1 MICPQAQNVLLMFSK
16 TGLLFIW
23 THFPLCSDTVAIF
36 ILELY
41 LNCKFPPWYI
51 PLFFWLFSDCI
62 LEKRKKTFLIKQ
74 SINNWILVTFHT
86 NFSYATGPWVK
97 CYWHLW
103 QPEKKSWTRL
113 MNDILIHMWKA
124 ETCKWQANTRF
135 TIRNP
140 FMSLKQGNVFVPEAK
155 GQYIQKTKPID
166 IYIYIYIM

>member
-62 LEKRKKTFLIKQ
+62 LEKRKKKTFLIKQ

-113 MNDILIHMWKA
+113 MNDILIH
-124 ETCKWQANTRF
+124 TCGRLRLANDKLILDSQSEILLCPLNRE
-135 TIRNP
+135 
-140 FMSLKQGNVFVPEAK
+140 MCLS
-155 GQYIQKTKPID
+155 QKPKD
-166 IYIYIYIM
+166 NIYKRQNQ